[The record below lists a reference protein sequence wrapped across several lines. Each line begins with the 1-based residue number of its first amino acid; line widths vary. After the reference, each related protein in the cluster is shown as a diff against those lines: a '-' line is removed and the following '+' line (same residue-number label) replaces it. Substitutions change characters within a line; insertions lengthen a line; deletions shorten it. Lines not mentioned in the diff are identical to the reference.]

1 MVALAQL
8 HASLAVEG
16 AVRRG
21 ARVLGDR
28 HAEEQAVAEHH
39 GTEGEGVWADGREED
54 GGDVGVDEGAAR
66 GE

>member
-1 MVALAQL
+1 
-8 HASLAVEG
+8 
-16 AVRRG
+16 
-21 ARVLGDR
+21 VLGDR